1 MASSLARRRFLER
14 SAAAAAGTLVV
25 ATAGAAASRKIR
37 VGVIGCGSV
46 SHAYLPHLARSP
58 FVELVSVC
66 DIVPERAV
74 AAAKAHGIAE
84 HHAGVEAMLGGA
96 AFDLFVNLTD
106 MQEHERLNRLAIA
119 AGRHV
124 WSEKPIANSVAAAAD
139 LLALAKRGGTRLWA
153 APTVVASP
161 QFATMV
167 NLLGE
172 NRLGRVAAAHA
183 SYGHTGP
190 DWAPFFYAEGGG
202 SLPDLGVYPL
212 TTLTGLL
219 GPARHVTAMV
229 STVTPTRTIKG
240 RGEIAVVAEDNAQV
254 LLDHGSG
261 VISHVQCGFNYFSAR
276 SHDERSQHHH
286 SLTIA
291 GSAGTLAL
299 AGYDWAPH
307 GVDLATR
314 DHGGEFQRLSREPG
328 GYAWENGA
336 SLAAES
342 LATGRELPI
351 TPEQAIHVLE
361 IMQAAV
367 EAQRTGR
374 RVTLETTFTW
384 PIRGLSEV

>member
-1 MASSLARRRFLER
+1 MAPAMARRRFLGR
-14 SAAAAAGTLVV
+14 TAAVAGTLVA
-25 ATAGAAASRKIR
+25 ATASAAAPRRIR

-46 SHAYLPHLARSP
+46 SHAYLPHLARCP

-74 AAAKAHGIAE
+74 AAAKAHGVAE
-84 HHAGVEAMLGGA
+84 HHAGVDAMLGGA

-124 WSEKPIANSVAAAAD
+124 WTEKPIANSVAAAVD

-153 APTVVASP
+153 APTTVASP
-161 QFATMV
+161 QFATMAK
-167 NLLGE
+167 LLGE
-172 NRLGRVAAAHA
+172 QRLGRLAAAHA

-190 DWAPFFYAEGGG
+190 DWAPFFYEEGGG

-240 RGEIAVVAEDNAQV
+240 RGEVMVAAEDNAQV
-254 LLDHGSG
+254 LLDHGAG
-261 VISHVQCGFNYFSAR
+261 VISHVQCGFNYFSAKD
-276 SHDERSQHHH
+276 HDERSQHHH
-286 SLTIA
+286 SLSIV
-291 GSAGTLAL
+291 GSAGVLSL

-314 DHGGEFQRLSREPG
+314 ERGGELQRLAPEPG
-328 GYAWENGA
+328 AYAWENGA
-336 SLAAES
+336 SLAAEA
-342 LATGRELPI
+342 LATGRELPV

-361 IMQAAV
+361 ILRAAI
-367 EAQRTGR
+367 ESQRAGR
-374 RVTLETTFTW
+374 RVKLDTTFTW
-384 PIRGLSEV
+384 PIRDLIEA